1 MTLVSQE
8 KQATIQFLPLA
19 IVLTSCTASFIRRGS
34 PYTDRD
40 PGRVLPPFLFC
51 CLRHGSGAVLVAR
64 RLPCW
69 KTCAWT

>member
-1 MTLVSQE
+1 M
-8 KQATIQFLPLA
+8 
-19 IVLTSCTASFIRRGS
+19 TSCTASFIRRGS